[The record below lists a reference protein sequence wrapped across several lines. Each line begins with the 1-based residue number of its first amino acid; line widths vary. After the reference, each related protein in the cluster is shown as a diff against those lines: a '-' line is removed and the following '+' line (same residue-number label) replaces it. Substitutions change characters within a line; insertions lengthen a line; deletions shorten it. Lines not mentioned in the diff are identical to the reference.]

1 MAVQI
6 CRAMIVPGGG
16 VERKTRRPQDSRS
29 MPFHLPRGRQFEVC
43 AIGTGCLIA
52 PFGDL
57 VAEHPLFNPADGQ
70 QVVKRSEQPVPHAI
84 MALAGKAR
92 IVADGNFGHSEPFD
106 LEQCRQEAMHAFE
119 KFEASDALALESAV
133 SAPGIADLL
142 TRQFGPDPVGD
153 ARGADAYET
162 VAFAARMDARAAN
175 TIELFQGI
183 EKSRQVFRVILQI
196 GVERDEV
203 LPARSLQAGPTC
215 GRLAAVES
223 KTLHPDARVACRK
236 FFEDLPGV
244 VLAAIIGNNDFVSQV
259 EPVHGLADRRDERA
273 QISFF
278 IVTRDDE
285 AEGWGGH
292 GSMLRL
298 NSQIALHVKRNRRWN
313 QIDRGKSASKRHF
326 SSCHRTAPAHRI
338 PGPRYQGPCR
348 HESAAKE
355 SLSRAAR
362 CAAVWARTGTDPS
375 RPVEDGSVSGNGC
388 RSRCSVP

>member
-1 MAVQI
+1 MCAHSVVSGRPI
-6 CRAMIVPGGG
+6 AIRWNCLAAMFLVRTSSQKMQLRTRLTREIPPG
-16 VERKTRRPQDSRS
+16 P
-29 MPFHLPRGRQFEVC
+29 LPLR
-43 AIGTGCLIA
+43 AIGGAPIVTRGGACAPRKGEGESPAAISRGEVHGTGWLISA
-52 PFGDL
+52 FRDL
-57 VAEHPLFNPADGQ
+57 VTEHPLFHPADGQ
-70 QVVKRSEQPVPHAI
+70 QVVERSEQAVPHSI
-84 MALAGKAR
+84 MALAGEAR
-92 IVADGNFGHSEPFD
+92 IVADGNFGHGEAFD

-119 KFEASDALALESAV
+119 EFEARDALALKSAV

-142 TRQFGPDPVGD
+142 TRQFVPDPVGD
-153 ARGADAYET
+153 ARGADADEA
-162 VAFAARMDARAAN
+162 VAFAARVDARAAN
-175 TIELFQGI
+175 AIELFQGI
-183 EKSRQVFRVILQI
+183 EESRQVSWVILQI

-285 AEGWGGH
+285 AEVWGGH

-298 NSQIALHVKRNRRWN
+298 NSQ
-313 QIDRGKSASKRHF
+313 RGKAGIEGAKRG
-326 SSCHRTAPAHRI
+326 TA
-338 PGPRYQGPCR
+338 
-348 HESAAKE
+348 
-355 SLSRAAR
+355 
-362 CAAVWARTGTDPS
+362 
-375 RPVEDGSVSGNGC
+375 
-388 RSRCSVP
+388 